1 MTHVDLLIA
10 GAGLAAASLI
20 DELRDRGDDRS
31 VLLVGDEGER
41 PYERPPLS
49 KEVLLGQEPVESAY
63 VHDLAHYE
71 THGVQTTLS
80 DAVAGIAPDSRR
92 IQLASGTEVGYT
104 DLVLATG
111 ATPRR
116 LPIDGMDLPGVH
128 TLRRIGDAEA
138 IKATFGEGRR
148 LVVIGA
154 GWIGLEVAAA
164 ARQAGTQVTVLEAAD
179 VPLQATMGAELGSYF
194 ARLHT
199 SRGVDLRTGTAA
211 TAIEGADRVTGVQV
225 DGKTLPAD
233 TVLVAVGA
241 APNTGLAESAELD
254 VENGILVD
262 ERLRA
267 ADHIYA
273 IGDVAHAVNTA
284 LGQRVRVEHWDN
296 AIRQGKLAAKVLI
309 GTDEVYD
316 WQPYFFTD
324 QYDLGME
331 YVGRGLPEDRVVIRG
346 ELESGEF
353 LAFWLRSGVLTAA
366 MNVNIWDV
374 SDQLRAH
381 IGREIAPERLADE
394 AVPLADL

>member
-1 MTHVDLLIA
+1 MTHVDLLIV

-20 DELRDRGDDRS
+20 DELRDLGDDRS
-31 VLLVGDEGER
+31 VLLIGEEGER

-49 KEVLLGQEPVESAY
+49 KGVLLGQDPVDSAY

-71 THGVQTTLS
+71 TQRVQTMLS
-80 DAVAGIAPDSRR
+80 DAVVRIAPDSRR
-92 IQLASGTEVGYT
+92 VRLASGTEVSYT

-111 ATPRR
+111 ASPRR
-116 LPIDGMDLPGVH
+116 LPIEGMDLPGVH
-128 TLRRIGDAEA
+128 TLRRIGDVAAVEA
-138 IKATFGEGRR
+138 AFGDGKR
-148 LVVIGA
+148 LVVIGG

-164 ARQAGTQVTVLEAAD
+164 ARQAGTEVTVLEAAE
-179 VPLQATMGAELGSYF
+179 VPLQAAMGAELGGYF
-194 ARLHT
+194 AGLH
-199 SRGVDLRTGTAA
+199 REHGVDLRTGTAVD
-211 TAIEGADRVTGVQV
+211 AIEGTDRVTGVRL
-225 DGKTLPAD
+225 DGETVAAD
-233 TVLVAVGA
+233 AVLVAVGA

-254 VENGILVD
+254 VENGIVVD

-267 ADHIYA
+267 SEHIYA
-273 IGDVAHAVNTA
+273 IGDVAQAMNTA
-284 LGQRVRVEHWDN
+284 LGQRIRVEHWDN
-296 AIRQGKLAAKVLI
+296 AIQQGKLAAKVLV
-309 GTDEVYD
+309 GTDAVYD

-346 ELESGEF
+346 KLESGEF
-353 LAFWLRSGVLTAA
+353 LAFWVRSGVLTAA

-394 AVPLADL
+394 EIPLADL

>member
-20 DELRDRGDDRS
+20 DELRGQGDDRS
-31 VLLVGDEGER
+31 VLLIGDEGER

-49 KEVLLGQEPVESAY
+49 KGVLLGQDPVASAY

-71 THGVQTTLS
+71 GEGVQTRLS
-80 DAVAGIAPDSRR
+80 DAVADIAPDSRTV
-92 IQLASGTEVGYT
+92 QLASGTEVGYT

-116 LPIDGMDLPGVH
+116 LPIEGMDRPGVL

-138 IKATFGEGRR
+138 VRATFGEGRR

-164 ARQAGTQVTVLEAAD
+164 ARQAGTAVTVLETAE
-179 VPLQATMGAELGSYF
+179 VPLEATLGTQLGEYF
-194 ARLHT
+194 ARLH
-199 SRGVDLRTGTAA
+199 SSHGVDLRTGVSAA
-211 TAIEGADRVTGVQV
+211 AIDGAEQVTGVRV
-225 DGKTLPAD
+225 GSETLPAD
-233 TVLVAVGA
+233 AVLVAVGA

-254 VENGILVD
+254 VDNGILVD

-273 IGDVAHAVNTA
+273 IGDVAHAMNTA

-296 AIRQGKLAAKVLI
+296 AIRQGRLAAKVLV

-374 SDQLRAH
+374 SDQLREH
-381 IGREIAPERLADE
+381 IGREIAPERLADPGI
-394 AVPLADL
+394 PLEDL

>member
-20 DELRDRGDDRS
+20 DEIRGQGDDRS

-49 KEVLLGQEPVESAY
+49 KGVLLGQEQVASAY
-63 VHDLAHYE
+63 VHDLAYYE
-71 THGVQTTLS
+71 GKGVQTSLS
-80 DAVAGIAPDSRR
+80 DAVADIAPDSRTV
-92 IQLASGTEVGYT
+92 QLASGTEVGYT

-116 LPIDGMDLPGVH
+116 LPIEGMDLPGVH

-138 IKATFGEGRR
+138 VKATFGEGRR

-164 ARQAGTQVTVLEAAD
+164 ARQAGTEVTVLETAE
-179 VPLQATMGAELGSYF
+179 VPLQATLGTQLGEYF

-199 SRGVDLRTGTAA
+199 SHGVDLRTGVSAV
-211 TAIEGADRVTGVQV
+211 AIEGAEHATGVRVGSQ
-225 DGKTLPAD
+225 TLPAD
-233 TVLVAVGA
+233 AVLVAVGA

-254 VENGILVD
+254 VDNGILVD

-273 IGDVAHAVNTA
+273 IGDVAHAINTA

-296 AIRQGKLAAKVLI
+296 AIRQGRLAAKVLV

-353 LAFWLRSGVLTAA
+353 LAFWLRSGVLAAA

-374 SDQLRAH
+374 SDQLREH
-381 IGREIAPERLADE
+381 IGREIAPERLADPD
-394 AVPLADL
+394 VPLEAL

>member
-20 DELRDRGDDRS
+20 DELRDLGDDRS
-31 VLLVGDEGER
+31 VLLVGEEGES
-41 PYERPPLS
+41 PYERPGLS
-49 KEVLLGQEPVESAY
+49 KGVLLGQDPMESVY
-63 VHDLAHYE
+63 VHDRSHYE
-71 THGVQTTLS
+71 SRAVQTTLS
-80 DAVAGIAPDSRR
+80 DAVTGIAPDSRTVR
-92 IQLASGTEVGYT
+92 LASGAEVGYT

-116 LPIDGMDLPGVH
+116 LPIQGMDLPGVH
-128 TLRRIGDAEA
+128 TLRRIPDSEA
-138 IKATFGEGRR
+138 IKGTFGKGRR
-148 LVVIGA
+148 LVIIGA

-164 ARQAGTQVTVLEAAD
+164 ARQAGTEVTVLEAAD
-179 VPLQATMGAELGSYF
+179 TPLQSTLGAELGTYF
-194 ARLHT
+194 AQLH
-199 SRGVDLRTGTAA
+199 RGHGVDLRTGAQA
-211 TAIEGADRVTGVQV
+211 VAIEGTDSVTGVRVAEQV
-225 DGKTLPAD
+225 LPAD
-233 TVLVAVGA
+233 AVLVAVGA
-241 APNTGLAESAELD
+241 APNTGLAESAELE

-267 ADHIYA
+267 AEGIYA
-273 IGDVAHAVNTA
+273 IGDVANAVNTA

-296 AIRQGKLAAKVLI
+296 AIRQGKLAAKVLV

-346 ELESGEF
+346 ALESEF
-353 LAFWLRSGVLTAA
+353 LAFWLRSGVLAAA

-374 SDQLRAH
+374 SDQLRGH
-381 IGREIAPERLADE
+381 IGREIAAERLADPGL
-394 AVPLADL
+394 PLADL